1 MPYSSRVRLR
11 ATYMVRT
18 GAARILAVVA
28 ALVLAPALRAEPVW
42 VTDQFEITLRTGPGN
57 SYAITRMLPSG
68 TQLELLE
75 REAAE
80 GYSRVA
86 TAGGTEGWVLT
97 RYLMGEPSARE
108 QLERL
113 TRQLT
118 SAQSEGSSL
127 GAQLAAITGEYESA
141 QAQIASLQ
149 REKQNLEAEL
159 ARIKQTAANVL
170 AIDAQN
176 KDLQQKL
183 TDAEIRASTLEQEN
197 RDLRAQTTRNWF
209 LAGGLVMLVGIVLGL
224 WLPRMRVQRR
234 SRYDRL

>member
-1 MPYSSRVRLR
+1 
-11 ATYMVRT
+11 MVRT

>member
-1 MPYSSRVRLR
+1 
-11 ATYMVRT
+11 MVRT
-18 GAARILAVVA
+18 GAARILAA
-28 ALVLAPALRAEPVW
+28 AAACSVLAPALRAEPVW

-57 SYAITRMLPSG
+57 AYAITRMLPSG

-80 GYSRVA
+80 GYSRV
-86 TAGGTEGWVLT
+86 TTTGGTEGWVLT
-97 RYLMGEPSARE
+97 RYLMDEPSARE

-127 GAQLAAITGEYESA
+127 GTQLAAITGEYESA
-141 QAQIASLQ
+141 KAQIASLQ
-149 REKQNLEAEL
+149 REKQNLQAQL
-159 ARIKQTAANVL
+159 AQIRQTAANVL

>member
-1 MPYSSRVRLR
+1 
-11 ATYMVRT
+11 MVRT
-18 GAARILAVVA
+18 GAARILAVMA